1 MQNGKKQKKRSLSR
15 SILITCA
22 LFVVFLC
29 AVMEVLG
36 AAVYING
43 MLQNYQKYMSGILKY
58 SLTEVDG
65 DDIEQCINTGKKTEI
80 YEKTQKVLDSI
91 KENYDIEYIYIVKPM
106 NTNDTDNMMDVMAG
120 VTKLERE
127 NEENTLTELGNLT
140 GDAYAP
146 EIVTH
151 YLDCMQGDL
160 SEVTYFSN
168 KTDFGYAYTG
178 MIPVVNS
185 KGEAVAVLAVDILIN
200 DMLKVLVKYII
211 IVVVEMLVL
220 IVVFLTLL
228 YRWLKSK
235 ILSPVLKI
243 QQSAENFVGSSHG
256 KESME
261 DVDISLEDPQI
272 KSGDEIQ
279 ALSEAIVT
287 MASDI
292 KVYMRD
298 LMHET
303 KEKERINAE
312 LTLATNI
319 QADMLPSIFPV
330 FTGKKEYNVYATMNP
345 AKEVGGDFYDIFMV
359 DETHLAVVMADVSGK
374 GVPAALFMVIGKTLI
389 KEHTRPGKDLCDI
402 FTDVNNILCNSNSE
416 ELFITAFE
424 GVLDLVTG
432 EFRYVNAGHEV
443 PYICRK
449 GETFE
454 PYKIKAGFVLAGMED
469 MMYTDGSM
477 QLEVG
482 DKIFLYT
489 DGVPEATNAEN
500 ELYGSERLYDILN
513 QSKEK
518 EPKEI
523 LESVKGDVDK
533 FVGKASQFDDLTM
546 LCLEYTAKMA
556 QE

>member
-1 MQNGKKQKKRSLSR
+1 
-15 SILITCA
+15 
-22 LFVVFLC
+22 
-29 AVMEVLG
+29 
-36 AAVYING
+36 
-43 MLQNYQKYMSGILKY
+43 
-58 SLTEVDG
+58 
-65 DDIEQCINTGKKTEI
+65 
-80 YEKTQKVLDSI
+80 
-91 KENYDIEYIYIVKPM
+91 
-106 NTNDTDNMMDVMAG
+106 
-120 VTKLERE
+120 
-127 NEENTLTELGNLT
+127 
-140 GDAYAP
+140 
-146 EIVTH
+146 
-151 YLDCMQGDL
+151 MQGDL

>member
-29 AVMEVLG
+29 AIMEVLG

-43 MLQNYQKYMSGILKY
+43 MLQNYQKYMSGILRY

-106 NTNDTDNMMDVMAG
+106 NTNDTDNMMDIMAG
-120 VTKLERE
+120 VTKFERE
-127 NEENTLTELGNLT
+127 NEENTLTELGKLT

-151 YLDCMQGDL
+151 YLDRMQGDL

-200 DMLKVLVKYII
+200 DMLRVLVKYII

-523 LESVKGDVDK
+523 LESVKEDVDK

-546 LCLEYTAKMA
+546 LCLEYTAKMT